1 MTILDELEWR
11 GAINQ
16 QTDEEGLKSLTEEKS
31 IALYCG
37 IDPSGDSMHVGHL
50 IPFMILK
57 RFQLAGHKP
66 VILIGGGTGSI
77 GDPSGRNSER
87 VLQTMDKIMDNA
99 DKLSAQMRKLFKAGS
114 EESGIKLVNN
124 YDWLSGLSFLD
135 FLRDFGKEF
144 NINTMLAKDVVS
156 SRLDTGISFTEFS
169 YQIIQSVD
177 FLHLFQNE
185 GVQLQIGGSDQ
196 WGNITAGLDLI
207 RKKEGAEAKA
217 FGLTIPL
224 LLKADGTKF
233 GKSADGAIWL
243 DPDKTTPYE
252 FYQFWFNQDDRDVV
266 KYLKYFTFLTKD
278 EIDELAEQVETEPH
292 KRAAQKALAEEMTR
306 FVHGKEALDEAIS
319 ISQALFSG
327 DIQDLTADQ
336 IATTFK
342 DVPSSEAAK
351 GEHNL
356 VELLV
361 DITGIEPSRRQARED
376 IKNGA
381 IRLKGSQ
388 IQDVDYVV
396 SEKDSYDNRF
406 IIVRKGKKKYF
417 LINLV

>member
-1 MTILDELEWR
+1 MSILDELRWR

-16 QTDEEGLKSLTEEKS
+16 HTDEEGLLKLTQEKS

-87 VLQTMDKIMDNA
+87 QLQTMDTIMENA
-99 DKLSAQMRKLFKAGS
+99 EKLSNQMRHLFAAGS
-114 EESGIKLVNN
+114 EQSGIKLVNN
-124 YDWLSGLSFLD
+124 YDWLSELSFLD

-144 NINTMLAKDVVS
+144 NVNTMLAKEVVA

-177 FLHLFQNE
+177 FLHLYENE

-207 RKKEGAEAKA
+207 RKKVGPDANA

-243 DPDKTTPYE
+243 DPEKTTPYE
-252 FYQFWFNQDDRDVV
+252 FYQFWFNQDDRDVI
-266 KYLKYFTFLTKD
+266 KYLKYFTFLSKE
-278 EIDELAEQVETEPH
+278 EIDELEKQVETEPH
-292 KRAAQKALAEEMTR
+292 KRAAQIALAEEMTR
-306 FVHGKEALDEAIS
+306 FVHSQQALDEAIS

-327 DIQDLTADQ
+327 DIQNLTADQ
-336 IATTFK
+336 IASTFK
-342 DVPSSEAAK
+342 DVPSSEAPK
-351 GEHNL
+351 EERNI
-356 VELLV
+356 VEFLV
-361 DITGIEPSRRQARED
+361 DVTGIEPSRRQARQD
-376 IKNGA
+376 ITNGA
-381 IRLKGSQ
+381 IRIKGVQ
-388 IQDVDYVV
+388 IKDTDYVI
-396 SEKDSYDNRF
+396 SEADSFDGRF

-417 LINLV
+417 LVHLK